1 MSIFRWHYIH
11 LFASILHNSKQS
23 YRYQVLQRVDLSTGT
38 RNEVL
43 VPPSTTNWLVGAG
56 AVAGGLD
63 TALAWNGMESY
74 WNKMSQEVHEAK
86 ESEEQT
92 CEAEFRAE
100 VEAKEQGQDN
110 AGDVCPDL
118 SNNRGGGS
126 MPKPPEAQNDTRNT
140 LNEIHEQET
149 EVTGENADAI
159 TQTIEG
165 EPVSQTPPREQ
176 INRLTHSPITYNTP
190 PRRPVRERLGDRPE
204 SINPWKP

>member
-1 MSIFRWHYIH
+1 MKYNSYAISQSLQAMQTKIVQRKKKMSIFRWHYIH

-118 SNNRGGGS
+118 SNNRGAAPCLS
-126 MPKPPEAQNDTRNT
+126 HQKLRMIRET
-140 LNEIHEQET
+140 L
-149 EVTGENADAI
+149 
-159 TQTIEG
+159 
-165 EPVSQTPPREQ
+165 
-176 INRLTHSPITYNTP
+176 
-190 PRRPVRERLGDRPE
+190 
-204 SINPWKP
+204 